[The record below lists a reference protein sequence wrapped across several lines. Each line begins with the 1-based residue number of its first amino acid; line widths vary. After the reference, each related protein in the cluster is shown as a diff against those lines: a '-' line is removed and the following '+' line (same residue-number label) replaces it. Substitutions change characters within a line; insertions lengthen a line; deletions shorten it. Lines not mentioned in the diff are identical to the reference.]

1 MGRSTSKGPYI
12 YDLDGNRIVDFA
24 LGYGPMILGHNHPE
38 VVKAVKAQVGKGTMY
53 GASPDL
59 AIEYVRMVQK
69 AMPSIE
75 MLSASRAVT
84 ATPPSRQV
92 VGMML
97 VSTGLRSTP

>member
-1 MGRSTSKGPYI
+1 PYPFYVKRAKGPYI

-75 MLSASRAVT
+75 M
-84 ATPPSRQV
+84 
-92 VGMML
+92 
-97 VSTGLRSTP
+97 